1 MSTPNRQSRL
11 NHVLGELGATFG
23 VYHDWKVA
31 TSFSTPET
39 EAEVLKTGVGLADV
53 SWLGK
58 LEVKGREE
66 ELEALRLE
74 NGAVW
79 NLARGH
85 SLVTCDPEH
94 KDAALQVVAQ
104 YISLSEGANSKSAS
118 EQSDDTARSTSVR
131 PEPVAG
137 QTVHGSTSSPRTE
150 DAVDASNVE
159 ADSGDVG
166 SVGAGSGDAGSVGAG
181 SVGAGSGDAG
191 SVDAGSVGAG
201 SGNAGSGKI
210 IETAPCLHVVDVTS
224 AYAGLLLAGPHSRE
238 VLRRLAAPDVSDSA
252 LANRQCISAKVA
264 GLHTRLL
271 REDLHGVLAYTL
283 LVGTEYAE
291 YAWDTILHAGRQF
304 GIMPVG
310 SQAVHLARKGDR

>member
-1 MSTPNRQSRL
+1 MSTPHRQSRL
-11 NHVLGELGATFG
+11 NHALGELGATFG
-23 VYHDWKVA
+23 VYHDWSVA
-31 TSFSTPET
+31 TSFSTPEA

-66 ELEALRLE
+66 ELVTLSVNKGEI
-74 NGAVW
+74 W
-79 NLARGH
+79 HLARGH
-85 SLVTCDPEH
+85 LLVTCEPDRKEE
-94 KDAALQVVAQ
+94 LSQ
-104 YISLSEGANSKSAS
+104 SLAEQIARHETPNSAH
-118 EQSDDTARSTSVR
+118 DDGNVR

-137 QTVHGSTSSPRTE
+137 QTVHGSTSSPQTE
-150 DAVDASNVE
+150 DVVDASNVE

-166 SVGAGSGDAGSVGAG
+166 SVGAGSGDAGSGNA
-181 SVGAGSGDAG
+181 D

-224 AYAGLLLAGPHSRE
+224 AFAGLLLAGPHSRE

-264 GLHTRLL
+264 GIHTRLL
-271 REDLHGVLAYTL
+271 REDLHGILAYTL

>member
-1 MSTPNRQSRL
+1 MSSPHRQSRL

-23 VYHDWKVA
+23 VFHDWNVA
-31 TSFSTPET
+31 TSFSTPEA

-58 LEVKGREE
+58 LDVKGREE
-66 ELEALRLE
+66 ELVTLSVNEGE
-74 NGAVW
+74 IW
-79 NLARGH
+79 HLARGH
-85 SLVTCDPEH
+85 LLVTCEPDRKEE
-94 KDAALQVVAQ
+94 LSQ
-104 YISLSEGANSKSAS
+104 SLAEQIARHETPNSAH
-118 EQSDDTARSTSVR
+118 DDGNVR

-150 DAVDASNVE
+150 DAVDA
-159 ADSGDVG
+159 DSGDVG

-181 SVGAGSGDAG
+181 SG
-191 SVDAGSVGAG
+191 DAGSVGAG
-201 SGNAGSGKI
+201 SGGAGSGKI

-252 LANRQCISAKVA
+252 LPNRQCISAKVA
-264 GLHTRLL
+264 GIHTRLL
-271 REDLHGVLAYTL
+271 RKDLHGILAYTL

-310 SQAVHLARKGDR
+310 SEAVHLARRGDR